1 MATQLFCGALQTSGW
16 GYRAAA
22 AFPGQTIAVLDYLSS
37 ITYPLIQSDLQT
49 PHIPP
54 FHDNYPTRSPL
65 LGKHWLNFIVGPRYR
80 YCKRT
85 IRYTAS
91 AFIGCLPFDL
101 FQRLESSYRNANV
114 VDLHSCVLCNKT
126 LKSFTPSSSNPQT
139 LTELVHPTIPS
150 QSGTSS
156 ILYGAHSEFDTNR
169 SAGSIVLP
177 GATSNSSGNCKGA
190 Q

>member
-1 MATQLFCGALQTSGW
+1 VVTRGHSTFLWRTSDFRLALQGCGCLSGAN
-16 GYRAAA
+16 YSR
-22 AFPGQTIAVLDYLSS
+22 FRPS

-126 LKSFTPSSSNPQT
+126 LKSVTPSSSNPADLDQ
-139 LTELVHPTIPS
+139 I
-150 QSGTSS
+150 GTSHNPQPVLHIVDS
-156 ILYGAHSEFDTNR
+156 LR
-169 SAGSIVLP
+169 STLGI
-177 GATSNSSGNCKGA
+177 
-190 Q
+190 